1 MSPRRPRST
10 LGLTTQCLSNSNIK
24 INNNN
29 KKTSTFY
36 SLETKT
42 FLLLFPTQSAFS
54 KHKIWALFTC
64 FTFSCLLFPN
74 YPLLSSYPLTQF
86 FFFSFLLFFQ
96 QYHNYH
102 YYKLKYKSTTQTQKC
117 SKKNSIGLPNPFSC
131 FQKQPVINNEIL
143 FLPLIKGP
151 Q

>member
-10 LGLTTQCLSNSNIK
+10 LGLTTQCLSNSKIK

-29 KKTSTFY
+29 NKTSTFY

-42 FLLLFPTQSAFS
+42 FLLLFANS
-54 KHKIWALFTC
+54 I
-64 FTFSCLLFPN
+64 LLFQTQN
-74 YPLLSSYPLTQF
+74 LGLVYLFRLFMPLFPKLPPLSSYPLTQ
-86 FFFSFLLFFQ
+86 SFVFFFQ

-102 YYKLKYKSTTQTQKC
+102 CYKLKYILTTQTKKC
-117 SKKNSIGLPNPFSC
+117 SQKNSIGLPNPFSC
-131 FQKQPVINNEIL
+131 FQKQPVISNEIL
-143 FLPLIKGP
+143 ILPLINGP